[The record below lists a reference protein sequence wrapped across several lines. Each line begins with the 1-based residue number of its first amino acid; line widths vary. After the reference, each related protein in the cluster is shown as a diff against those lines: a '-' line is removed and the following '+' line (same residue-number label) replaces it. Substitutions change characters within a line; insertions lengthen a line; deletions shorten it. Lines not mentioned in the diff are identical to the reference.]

1 MTYGIMM
8 YGSAGPG
15 NEPYFIV
22 TNTGCR
28 MSAPNDIDF
37 FITGGGVYSAE
48 EISIRS
54 DRRLKNSIGYDMEKY
69 EKFFMQLKPTRYKYN
84 HGKGGRFH
92 TGFIAQDVEDA
103 LDYSGLSAADFAG
116 FIKMPVIEVNE
127 RDGIDDFKYSLRY
140 GEFIS
145 LNTHMIQKL
154 VREVE
159 QLKAQLEQLKR

>member
-1 MTYGIMM
+1 MM
-8 YGSAGPG
+8 YGSNGVG

-48 EISIRS
+48 EITTRS
-54 DRRLKNSIGYDMEKY
+54 DRRLKHSIEYDMEKY
-69 EKFFMQLKPTRYKYN
+69 EDFFMRLKPTRYKYN
-84 HGKGGRFH
+84 HGKGNRFH
-92 TGFIAQDVEDA
+92 VGFIAQDVEDA
-103 LDYSGLSAADFAG
+103 LDYSGLSTSDFAG
-116 FIKMPVIEVNE
+116 FVKMPVVEVDE
-127 RDGIDDFKYSLRY
+127 KDKIDDFKYSLRY

-159 QLKAQLEQLKR
+159 QLKSQLEQLKK